1 MFIYGCRYLSWS
13 SHHSGRVNALCNQRE
28 WIELVSPSN
37 SCRSKALHWNHVS
50 KSGWCYRK
58 SQGSTKSLGFILCGL
73 WMSVQNIVEIHPI
86 WTIGITSGENK
97 FPFCLFQKQV
107 SDQMGFTLSEITVY
121 RCINLM
127 FKSHPSLDTNDHFS
141 YQSNMLSLLT
151 SWINF
156 ALTYTCSLQFNKY
169 QKQTNK
175 KKNRREVLQ
184 TNISFLIVRSIVP
197 WNQYHYITPDGSLA
211 PLFICNMFIRPAG
224 KHTRAHCL
232 WSFSYPQLSHW
243 ISSRSDETIKHY
255 WCNLLQQ
262 TVL

>member
-1 MFIYGCRYLSWS
+1 
-13 SHHSGRVNALCNQRE
+13 
-28 WIELVSPSN
+28 
-37 SCRSKALHWNHVS
+37 
-50 KSGWCYRK
+50 
-58 SQGSTKSLGFILCGL
+58 
-73 WMSVQNIVEIHPI
+73 
-86 WTIGITSGENK
+86 
-97 FPFCLFQKQV
+97 
-107 SDQMGFTLSEITVY
+107 MGFTLSEITVY

-127 FKSHPSLDTNDHFS
+127 FKSPPSLDTNDHFS

-169 QKQTNK
+169 QKK

-232 WSFSYPQLSHW
+232 WSFSYPQLSQQSERPEACPAWTHLTGSHPGLMRQLNITDVIYCNKPYCKSPRYILW
-243 ISSRSDETIKHY
+243 GCCVLPRYSWKHTSLCSSIPGIVSLRGPPVLKNSSGCQLQTALHILIVS
-255 WCNLLQQ
+255 NLLQR
-262 TVL
+262 